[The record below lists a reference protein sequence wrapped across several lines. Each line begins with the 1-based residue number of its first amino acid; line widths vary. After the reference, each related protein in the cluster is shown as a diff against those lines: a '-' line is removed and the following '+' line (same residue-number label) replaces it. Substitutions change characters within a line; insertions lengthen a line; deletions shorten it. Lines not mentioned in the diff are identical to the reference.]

1 MNIAARMKRPLIF
14 LAAAA
19 FLGGAMPASAQEVS
33 ESHLAAARAAMTA
46 LGATRPFDTIILELA
61 DQLKRQLYQKN
72 PDMEEVISDVV
83 DEVAIGLASRRSDLE
98 RESALVYASGFT
110 EQELNEIASFY
121 STETGMKMIS
131 QTPVIARE
139 LLNRAEIWRLGIS
152 RDLGLQVGTK
162 LGEYAP
168 EHPPPPAE

>member
-98 RESALVYASGFT
+98 RESALVYASGFS

-121 STETGMKMIS
+121 ASETGKKMIS
-131 QTPVIARE
+131 QTPIIARE

-152 RDLGLQVGTK
+152 RDLGQQVGTK
-162 LGEYAP
+162 LGEYAR
-168 EHPPPPAE
+168 ENPPQAAE